1 MQPWQI
7 KALKLEVSVL
17 DDLNGFVREHALYV
31 LVAIICLMVVLLAW
45 VLGGGLRRKF
55 PQQAGSVRPVIVINP
70 PAPPPP
76 EPDDWNPFPPPHY
89 WRERDCDP
97 NEWED

>member
-17 DDLNGFVREHALYV
+17 DAANGFVRENALYF

-45 VLGGGLRRKF
+45 VLGGGLRRRF
-55 PQQAGSVRPVIVINP
+55 PQQGGRVRPVIVINP
-70 PAPPPP
+70 QTPPSPD
-76 EPDDWNPFPPPHY
+76 PDDCLRSSTCLTKSSTTHCSPAIF
-89 WRERDCDP
+89 
-97 NEWED
+97 